1 MPALATLA
9 TLILLAGPAGQAPKP
24 QPDPLKG
31 TVGVCIRWGE
41 DPDHVQEAVVVVS
54 SGNPILDQVTPDT
67 VRNMAWPRPT
77 ESSYAGGWVGVNLAV
92 AGDTS
97 VRPLPSCASL
107 KQPKAA
113 TEPTV

>member
-1 MPALATLA
+1 MPTLALLATS
-9 TLILLAGPAGQAPKP
+9 ILLAGAAGLAPES

-31 TVGVCIRWGE
+31 TVGVCIRWGA
-41 DPDHVQEAVVVVS
+41 DPNHVEEAVVVAG
-54 SGNPILDQVTPDT
+54 SGNPVLDQATPDT
-67 VRNMAWPRPT
+67 VRNMVWPRPT
-77 ESSYAGGWVGVNLAV
+77 GNSYAGGWIGVNLAV

-113 TEPTV
+113 AEPAV